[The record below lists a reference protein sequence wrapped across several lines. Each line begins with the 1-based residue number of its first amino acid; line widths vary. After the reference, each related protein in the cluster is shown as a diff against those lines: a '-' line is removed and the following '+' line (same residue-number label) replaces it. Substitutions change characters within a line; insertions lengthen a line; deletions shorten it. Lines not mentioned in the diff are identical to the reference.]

1 LGAFLFVGFQ
11 DVAHADEI
19 HNNTSLQLGDTTS
32 KPQPLENE
40 VTKSSNSEISTQT
53 PTTNTTQSEN
63 TSNTKETDSH
73 ITQTTAS
80 SSTTNKQKVHTR
92 VRRSA
97 TSPITSEGV
106 LTDHAT
112 IATPNMDNPNGATV
126 KNREVVTPQ
135 PKNSNTTPTPNVVF
149 E

>member
-1 LGAFLFVGFQ
+1 MIRLLN
-11 DVAHADEI
+11 
-19 HNNTSLQLGDTTS
+19 HNLW
-32 KPQPLENE
+32 K
-40 VTKSSNSEISTQT
+40 TKSSNSEISTQT

-73 ITQTTAS
+73 ITSEKPKQITDNTNAQTTAS

-149 E
+149 ESKS